1 MDSLCQ
7 AYHWTLKEA
16 MHLTLPQILMLNH
29 AAKVNSLRMDERIE
43 KDRKRK
49 DREEAAQKLRDIKD
63 PIIPSLGKRISEC
76 NSEEI
81 ASQFSARAW

>member
-1 MDSLCQ
+1 
-7 AYHWTLKEA
+7 

-43 KDRKRK
+43 KDRVKKDKADKEKEKR
-49 DREEAAQKLRDIKD
+49 DKLD
-63 PIIPSLGKRISEC
+63 PVIPSLGKRMSEC
-76 NSEEI
+76 NSDEI

>member
-1 MDSLCQ
+1 VDSLCQ

-43 KDRKRK
+43 KDRVKKDKADKEKEKR
-49 DREEAAQKLRDIKD
+49 DKLD
-63 PIIPSLGKRISEC
+63 PVIPSLGKRMSEC
-76 NSEEI
+76 NSDEI